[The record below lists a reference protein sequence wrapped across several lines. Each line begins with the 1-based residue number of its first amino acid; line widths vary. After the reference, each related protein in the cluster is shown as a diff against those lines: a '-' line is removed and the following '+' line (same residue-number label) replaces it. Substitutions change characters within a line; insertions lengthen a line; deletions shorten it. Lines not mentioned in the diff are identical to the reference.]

1 MKMFDSYEIHR
12 APASVNVYHTE
23 KRAPTDQSV
32 ALLREMES
40 AAKASVVES
49 MCLESAN
56 LKAVVHKYES
66 MLDLTTTFQIHY
78 AINGCKRI
86 VTVVLHDSPTKI
98 QDRVDK
104 IWKAVAEDIAAF
116 LLENFTKGVR
126 P

>member
-1 MKMFDSYEIHR
+1 MFDRYEMHR
-12 APASVNVYHTE
+12 SPSSVSVYHTE

-40 AAKASVVES
+40 AAKAAVVES

-66 MLDLTTTFQIHY
+66 MIDMTTTFQIHY

-86 VTVVLHDSPTKI
+86 VTVVLHDSPLRI
-98 QDRVDK
+98 QDRVNE
-104 IWKAVAEDIAAF
+104 IWKALADDIATF